1 MDPEVQIQLAAQ
13 RFQNAAESAQAAAQD
28 LKGALEDGE
37 KAGVDVDEVEES
49 ASATV
54 DDLQHIQPVSP
65 AP

>member
-13 RFQNAAESAQAAAQD
+13 RFQSAAETAQAAAED
-28 LKGALEDGE
+28 LKGALEDGA

-49 ASATV
+49 ACATA
-54 DDLQHIQPVSP
+54 DELQNIQPVSA